1 MGCKVRPLRELK
13 DSVWRVQYIG
23 EDPDLFDDFYQ
34 ALKRKADKKA
44 TAVIETKVDKLD
56 FVLTWFKECT
66 YNAAD
71 SWVHQGL
78 KQKISTRV
86 YRLKSEHSKRIIDAF
101 RRRCV
106 AARRQV

>member
-1 MGCKVRPLRELK
+1 MRPLRELK
-13 DSVWRVQYIG
+13 DSLWRAQYIG
-23 EDPDLFDDFYQ
+23 ADPDLFDEFYQ
-34 ALKRKADKKA
+34 ALKRKADLKR
-44 TAVIETKVDKLD
+44 TAVIDTEVDRLD
-56 FVLTWFKECT
+56 IVLTWDKECT

-78 KQKISTRV
+78 KQKFSTRV